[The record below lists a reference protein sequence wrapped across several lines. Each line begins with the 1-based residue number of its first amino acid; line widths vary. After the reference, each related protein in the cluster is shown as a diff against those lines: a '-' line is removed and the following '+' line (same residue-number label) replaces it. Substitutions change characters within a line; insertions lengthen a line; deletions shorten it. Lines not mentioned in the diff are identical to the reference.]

1 MSSSLFTPLKFTG
14 ISKYSTDFQTII
26 DRAVSIASL
35 PLKMAQNQQAD
46 LLQKKQALSDLGAS
60 VTGIAGK
67 LTALGTLGGNR
78 GITATSSN
86 SDKVAILSANASLPA
101 VYDITD
107 VTSLAKAA
115 SETSL
120 NGYAG
125 SGSTPVSAS
134 GRVALVFGPPGKET
148 TTTIDLDPASNNL
161 IGLRDKINSLN
172 LGVNASILTTGTGGD
187 ANYLSLSANASGAN
201 TLRLVEDPDGTAT
214 DMLTS
219 ANQGADTV
227 FKLNGIT
234 VRKSGAVINDVVPGI
249 SFNVLAKTDPGES
262 VTLTLASNAGAIS
275 QALQDL
281 AAGYNATV
289 DKLNAQIGQNA
300 GLLSGDN
307 IIREIQQGLR
317 SIGTYAGSGSGSIR
331 SLAALGIEFGKDG
344 KMTFNASTFN
354 ALSPASL
361 NDAFTFLGSATTG
374 FGALAGR
381 FTAISDPVNGMIRL
395 QQNQYD
401 ATDRRLN
408 TQVSDLA
415 TRITNMQTA
424 LAAKLE
430 AADQLLAALDSQQSL
445 LSASI
450 DSLNFSLY
458 GKRDANS

>member
-46 LLQKKQALSDLGAS
+46 LLQKKQALSDLSAS
-60 VTGIAGK
+60 VSDVAGK
-67 LTALGTLGGNR
+67 LAALGAVGANQ

-86 SDKVAILSANASLPA
+86 SNKAAILSTNASLPA
-101 VYDITD
+101 VYDITE

-115 SETSL
+115 SETSI
-120 NGYAG
+120 NGYA
-125 SGSTPVSAS
+125 SSDSTAVSAG
-134 GRVALVFGPPGKET
+134 GRVALIFGPPGKEI

-172 LGVNASILTTGTGGD
+172 LGVNASILTTGTGD
-187 ANYLSLSANASGAN
+187 DPNYLSLSAITSGAN
-201 TLRLVEDPDGTAT
+201 TLRLIEDPDGAAT
-214 DMLTS
+214 DLLTS

-227 FKLNGIT
+227 FKLNGAA
-234 VRKSGAVINDVVPGI
+234 VRKSGTVINDVVPGV
-249 SFNVLAKTDPGES
+249 SFTVLEKTGPGES

-281 AAGYNATV
+281 AASYNATA
-289 DKLNAQIGQNA
+289 DKVNAQIGDNA

-307 IIREIQQGLR
+307 IIREIQQSLR
-317 SIGTYAGSGSGSIR
+317 SIGTYSGSGSGSIR

-344 KMTFNASTFN
+344 KMTFNAATFST
-354 ALSPASL
+354 LSPANL
-361 NDAFTFLGSATTG
+361 TDAFAFLGGATTG
-374 FGALAGR
+374 LGALASR
-381 FTAISDPVNGMIRL
+381 FTAISDPVRGMIKL

-408 TQVSDLA
+408 NQVSDLA

-430 AADQLLAALDSQQSL
+430 AADQLLASLDSQQSL

-458 GKRDANS
+458 GKQDANR